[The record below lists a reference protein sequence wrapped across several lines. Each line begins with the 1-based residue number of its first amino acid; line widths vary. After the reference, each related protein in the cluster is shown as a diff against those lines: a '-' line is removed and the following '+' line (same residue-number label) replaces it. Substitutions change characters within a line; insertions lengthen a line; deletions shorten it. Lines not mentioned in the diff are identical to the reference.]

1 MIEQALHS
9 HFKALD
15 IPLATHV
22 RGLDAVSPRLLRKTV
37 RDYSAP
43 FAMKLGK
50 GAFMQ
55 VMTTEDPG
63 VVRKFGTD
71 CFGLRGLLMLRRNF
85 PNNPHFLRHFEYL
98 GMFECNEHPPLFYAD
113 VERLEPMPV
122 AQYPDLCWWIHNC
135 ASAPSIQRRVF
146 ETHKH
151 KHDTPDSM
159 IEAIKALFWVAGQLR
174 RTYLDL
180 HAGNIMVRPSTGDL
194 VFSDPFAYRDWIL

>member
-1 MIEQALHS
+1 MIEQALRT

-22 RGLDAVSPRLLRKTV
+22 HGLDAVPPRLLRKTT

-43 FAMKLGK
+43 FAKKLGK
-50 GAFMQ
+50 GVFMQ

-71 CFGLRGLLMLRRNF
+71 CYGLCGQLMLHRNF
-85 PNNPHFLRHFEYL
+85 PSNPHFLRHFEYL
-98 GMFECNEHPPLFYAD
+98 GMFECDEHPPLFYAD

-122 AQYPDLCWWIHNC
+122 DQYPYLCWYIDDC
-135 ASAPSIQRRVF
+135 ASALPIQRKVF
-146 ETHKH
+146 EAQKH

-159 IEAIKALFWVAGQLR
+159 IKAIEALFWVAGRLG

-180 HAGNIMVRPSTGDL
+180 HTKNIMVRPSTGDL
-194 VFSDPFAYRDWIL
+194 VFSDPFVHRDWIP